1 MKQSK
6 FIRAIGL
13 LMVSAIAVAMIAA
26 CGTETV
32 TVVETVI
39 VEKAVRGATVIETV
53 IVTEK
58 GDTVIQNVQG
68 DTVVQTVVVEV
79 KGDTVIQKVKG
90 DTVVETVIVEKEVA
104 GDRVIQTVLVQ
115 PTAVVEVP
123 TFFGLP
129 FPVVPTDVGT
139 APAPKSAAGTVVVRG
154 GLELRGSGVP
164 GDSSGGMFTGQSVT
178 EKLFMTDKGGNAVE
192 MVAESWELATDLSSL
207 TVKLKEGVEFHGG
220 FGELTAADVAWA
232 TNMGNPGFSP
242 ASATDGGSNWI
253 SFLGDNEVI
262 AVDTY
267 NVKYTIATFDP
278 RWSTFILGQSGLG
291 LSITSKK
298 AFDDKG
304 ESWVRENVIGTG
316 PFEVTNYSRDD
327 VLELSAVANHHRKT
341 PSISTFT
348 LRAIPDDAVA
358 EAALKT
364 GAVDVSDVALRNMT
378 ALQEAGFVVIGAG
391 AGSFHSISFSG
402 NYWERTHYITGED
415 LGANFTVRH
424 HMPWV
429 GDPERPDFGNPPEGM
444 TNMERARLVRNA
456 LSLAIDRDLIS
467 EVLFA
472 GAAWPN
478 YVYGADINNPNW
490 QDKWATAYDPAAAAA
505 MLDTAGYPKDDEG
518 IRFEMPFFI
527 RIGRGDEEIGT
538 AVVGM
543 WRQLGIDVQD
553 WKAQYQ
559 TYRPNLIGRTAIAP
573 WIHSAGAESPQAPW
587 DWPVMGNS
595 ECSRGRGGFNIAVE
609 IRELCVFFD
618 EMSAEGDIAKRIEL
632 RNANVEFLA
641 HWMPVIGTVS
651 RPNVSLINPNK
662 IASWDM
668 PLSVREAAT
677 HHPEFIVLK

>member
-1 MKQSK
+1 MHQSHS
-6 FIRAIGL
+6 IRVVGL
-13 LMVSAIAVAMIAA
+13 LILAALAATIIAA
-26 CGTETV
+26 CSTETI
-32 TVVETVI
+32 VERTVI
-39 VEKAVRGATVIETV
+39 VERQVKGDDVIVKGDDVIVEQTV
-53 IVTEK
+53 IVERQMEVAVK
-58 GDTVIQNVQG
+58 GDDVIVEQTVI
-68 DTVVQTVVVEV
+68 VEV
-79 KGDTVIQKVKG
+79 KGDDVIVKG
-90 DTVVETVIVEKEVA
+90 DDVIVQQTVIIVATVVPEAE
-104 GDRVIQTVLVQ
+104 
-115 PTAVVEVP
+115 

-129 FPVVPTDVGT
+129 FPVVPSDVGT
-139 APAPKSAAGTVVVRG
+139 APAPSSASGSVIVRG

-178 EKLFMTDKGGNAVE
+178 EKLFMTDKGGNAIN
-192 MVAESWELATDLSSL
+192 MVAESWDLATDLSSL
-207 TVKLKEGVEFHGG
+207 TVTLKQGVQFHGG

-232 TNMGNPGFSP
+232 INKGNPGFNP
-242 ASATDGGSNWI
+242 ESATDGGSNWI
-253 SFLGDNEVI
+253 SFLGSNEVLAI
-262 AVDTY
+262 DTY
-267 NVKYTIATFDP
+267 TVKFTIANFDP

-298 AFDDKG
+298 AFDEMG
-304 ESWVRENVIGTG
+304 ESWVRDNVIGTG
-316 PFEVTNYSRDD
+316 PFKVENYSRDD
-327 VLELSAVANHHRKT
+327 ILELSAVQGHHRIT
-341 PSISTFT
+341 PEVTTYT

-378 ALQEAGFVVIGAG
+378 ALQKAGFVVVGAG

-415 LGANFTVRH
+415 LGTNFTVRH
-424 HMPWV
+424 AMPWV
-429 GDPERPDFGNPPEGM
+429 GDPQRPDFGNPPEGM
-444 TNMERARLVRNA
+444 DNMERARLVRNA
-456 LSLAIDRDLIS
+456 LSLAIDRTLIS

-490 QDKWATAYDPAAAAA
+490 QDKWATPYDPALAATL
-505 MLDTAGYPKDDEG
+505 LDQAGYPKNDKG

-543 WRQLGIDVQD
+543 WRELGIDVQD

-618 EMSAEGDIAKRIEL
+618 AMSNEGDLAKRIEL

-641 HWMPVIGTVS
+641 FWMPVIGTVA
-651 RPNVSLINPNK
+651 RPNVALINPNK

-668 PLSVREAAT
+668 PLSVREAAL
-677 HHPEFIVLK
+677 HHPEFIKLK

>member
-1 MKQSK
+1 MHQSHS
-6 FIRAIGL
+6 IRVVGL
-13 LMVSAIAVAMIAA
+13 LILAALAATIIAA
-26 CGTETV
+26 CSTETI
-32 TVVETVI
+32 VERTVI
-39 VEKAVRGATVIETV
+39 VER
-53 IVTEK
+53 
-58 GDTVIQNVQG
+58 Q
-68 DTVVQTVVVEV
+68 V
-79 KGDTVIQKVKG
+79 KGDDVIVKG
-90 DTVVETVIVEKEVA
+90 DDVIVQQTVIIVATVVPEAE
-104 GDRVIQTVLVQ
+104 
-115 PTAVVEVP
+115 

-129 FPVVPTDVGT
+129 FPVVPSDVGT
-139 APAPKSAAGTVVVRG
+139 APAPSSASGSVIVRG

-178 EKLFMTDKGGNAVE
+178 EKLFMTDKGGNAIN
-192 MVAESWELATDLSSL
+192 MVAESWDLATDLSSL
-207 TVKLKEGVEFHGG
+207 TVTLKKGVQFHGG

-232 TNMGNPGFSP
+232 INKGNPGFNP
-242 ASATDGGSNWI
+242 ESATDGGSNWI
-253 SFLGDNEVI
+253 SFLGSNEVLAI
-262 AVDTY
+262 DTY
-267 NVKYTIATFDP
+267 TVKFTIASFDP

-298 AFDDKG
+298 AFDEKG
-304 ESWVRENVIGTG
+304 ESWVRDNVIGTG
-316 PFEVTNYSRDD
+316 PFKVENYSRDD
-327 VLELSAVANHHRKT
+327 ILELSAVQGHHRIT
-341 PSISTFT
+341 PEVTTYT

-378 ALQEAGFVVIGAG
+378 ALQKAGFVVVGAG

-415 LGANFTVRH
+415 LGTNFTVRH
-424 HMPWV
+424 TMPWV
-429 GDPERPDFGNPPEGM
+429 GDPQRPDFGDPPEGM
-444 TNMERARLVRNA
+444 DNMERARLVRNA
-456 LSLAIDRDLIS
+456 LSLAIDRTLIS

-490 QDKWATAYDPAAAAA
+490 QDKWATPYDPALAATL
-505 MLDTAGYPKDDEG
+505 LDQAGYPKNDKG

-543 WRQLGIDVQD
+543 WRELGIDVQD

-559 TYRPNLIGRTAIAP
+559 TYRPSLIGRTAIAP

-618 EMSAEGDIAKRIEL
+618 AMSNEGDLAKRIEL

-641 HWMPVIGTVS
+641 FWMPVIGTVA
-651 RPNVSLINPNK
+651 RPNVALINPNK

-668 PLSVREAAT
+668 PLSVREAAL
-677 HHPEFIVLK
+677 HHPEFIKLK

>member
-1 MKQSK
+1 MHQSHS
-6 FIRAIGL
+6 IRVVGL
-13 LMVSAIAVAMIAA
+13 LILAALAATIIAA
-26 CGTETV
+26 CSTETI
-32 TVVETVI
+32 VERTVI
-39 VEKAVRGATVIETV
+39 VERQVKGDDVIVKGDDVIVQQTV
-53 IVTEK
+53 IVERQMEVAVK
-58 GDTVIQNVQG
+58 GDDVIVEQTVI
-68 DTVVQTVVVEV
+68 VEV
-79 KGDTVIQKVKG
+79 KGDDVIVKG
-90 DTVVETVIVEKEVA
+90 DDVIVQQTVIIVATVVPEAE
-104 GDRVIQTVLVQ
+104 
-115 PTAVVEVP
+115 

-129 FPVVPTDVGT
+129 FPVVPSDVGT
-139 APAPKSAAGTVVVRG
+139 APAPSSASGSVIVRG

-178 EKLFMTDKGGNAVE
+178 EKLFMTDKGGNAIN
-192 MVAESWELATDLSSL
+192 MVAESWDLATDLSSL
-207 TVKLKEGVEFHGG
+207 TVTLKKGVQFHGG

-232 TNMGNPGFSP
+232 INKGNPGFNP
-242 ASATDGGSNWI
+242 ESATDGGSNWI
-253 SFLGDNEVI
+253 SFLGSNEVLAI
-262 AVDTY
+262 DTY
-267 NVKYTIATFDP
+267 TVKFTIASFDP

-298 AFDDKG
+298 AFDEKG
-304 ESWVRENVIGTG
+304 ESWVRDNVIGTG
-316 PFEVTNYSRDD
+316 PFKVENYSRDD
-327 VLELSAVANHHRKT
+327 ILELSAVQGHHRIT
-341 PSISTFT
+341 PEVTTYT

-378 ALQEAGFVVIGAG
+378 ALQKAGFVVVGAG

-415 LGANFTVRH
+415 LGTNFTVRH
-424 HMPWV
+424 TMPWV
-429 GDPERPDFGNPPEGM
+429 GDPQRPDFGDPPEGM
-444 TNMERARLVRNA
+444 DNMERARLVRNA
-456 LSLAIDRDLIS
+456 LSLAIDRTLIS

-490 QDKWATAYDPAAAAA
+490 QDKWATPYDPALAATL
-505 MLDTAGYPKDDEG
+505 LDQAGYPKNDKG

-543 WRQLGIDVQD
+543 WRELGIDVQD

-559 TYRPNLIGRTAIAP
+559 TYRPSLIGRTAIAP

-618 EMSAEGDIAKRIEL
+618 AMSNEGDLAKRIEL

-641 HWMPVIGTVS
+641 FWMPVIGTVA
-651 RPNVSLINPNK
+651 RPNVALINPNK

-668 PLSVREAAT
+668 PLSVREAAL
-677 HHPEFIVLK
+677 HHPEFIKLK

>member
-1 MKQSK
+1 MHQSHS
-6 FIRAIGL
+6 IRVVGL
-13 LMVSAIAVAMIAA
+13 LILAALAATIIAA
-26 CGTETV
+26 CSTETI
-32 TVVETVI
+32 VERTVI
-39 VEKAVRGATVIETV
+39 VERQVKGDDVIVKGDDVIVEQTV
-53 IVTEK
+53 IVERQMEVAVK
-58 GDTVIQNVQG
+58 GDDVIVEQTVI
-68 DTVVQTVVVEV
+68 VEV
-79 KGDTVIQKVKG
+79 KGDDVIVKG
-90 DTVVETVIVEKEVA
+90 DDVIVQQTVIIVATVVPEAE
-104 GDRVIQTVLVQ
+104 
-115 PTAVVEVP
+115 

-129 FPVVPTDVGT
+129 FPVVPSDVGT
-139 APAPKSAAGTVVVRG
+139 APAPSSASGSVIVRG

-178 EKLFMTDKGGNAVE
+178 EKLFMTDKGGNAIN
-192 MVAESWELATDLSSL
+192 MVAESWDLATDLSSL
-207 TVKLKEGVEFHGG
+207 TVTLKQGVQFHGG

-232 TNMGNPGFSP
+232 INKGNPGFNP
-242 ASATDGGSNWI
+242 ESATDGGSNWI
-253 SFLGDNEVI
+253 SFLGSNEVLAI
-262 AVDTY
+262 DTY
-267 NVKYTIATFDP
+267 TVKFTIASFDP

-298 AFDDKG
+298 AFDEKG
-304 ESWVRENVIGTG
+304 ESWVRDNVIGTG
-316 PFEVTNYSRDD
+316 PFKVENYSRDD
-327 VLELSAVANHHRKT
+327 ILELSAVQGHHRIT
-341 PSISTFT
+341 PEVTTYT

-378 ALQEAGFVVIGAG
+378 ALQKAGFVVVGAG

-415 LGANFTVRH
+415 LGTNFTVRH
-424 HMPWV
+424 TMPWV
-429 GDPERPDFGNPPEGM
+429 GDPQRPDFGDPPEGM
-444 TNMERARLVRNA
+444 DNMERARLVRNA
-456 LSLAIDRDLIS
+456 LSLAIDRTLIS

-490 QDKWATAYDPAAAAA
+490 QDKWATPYDPALAATL
-505 MLDTAGYPKDDEG
+505 LDQAGYPKNDKG

-543 WRQLGIDVQD
+543 WRELGIDVQD

-559 TYRPNLIGRTAIAP
+559 TYRPSLIGRTAIAP

-618 EMSAEGDIAKRIEL
+618 AMSNEGDLAKRIEL

-641 HWMPVIGTVS
+641 FWMPVIGTVA
-651 RPNVSLINPNK
+651 RPNVALINPNK

-668 PLSVREAAT
+668 PLSVREAAL
-677 HHPEFIVLK
+677 HHPEFIKLK

>member
-1 MKQSK
+1 MHQSHS
-6 FIRAIGL
+6 IRVVGL
-13 LMVSAIAVAMIAA
+13 LILAALAATIIAA
-26 CGTETV
+26 CSTETI
-32 TVVETVI
+32 VERTVI
-39 VEKAVRGATVIETV
+39 VER
-53 IVTEK
+53 
-58 GDTVIQNVQG
+58 Q
-68 DTVVQTVVVEV
+68 V
-79 KGDTVIQKVKG
+79 KGDDVIVKG
-90 DTVVETVIVEKEVA
+90 DDVIVEQTVIVERQMEVA
-104 GDRVIQTVLVQ
+104 VKGDDVIVEQTVI
-115 PTAVVEVP
+115 VVATVVP
-123 TFFGLP
+123 EAETFFGLP
-129 FPVVPTDVGT
+129 FPVVPSDVGT
-139 APAPKSAAGTVVVRG
+139 APAPSSASGSVIVRG

-178 EKLFMTDKGGNAVE
+178 EKLFMTDKGGNAIN
-192 MVAESWELATDLSSL
+192 MVAESWDLATDLSSL
-207 TVKLKEGVEFHGG
+207 TVTLKKGVQFHGG

-232 TNMGNPGFSP
+232 INKGNPGFNP
-242 ASATDGGSNWI
+242 ESATDGGSNWI
-253 SFLGDNEVI
+253 SFLGSNEVLAI
-262 AVDTY
+262 DTY
-267 NVKYTIATFDP
+267 TVKFTIANFDP

-298 AFDDKG
+298 AFDEKG
-304 ESWVRENVIGTG
+304 ESWVRDNVIGTG
-316 PFEVTNYSRDD
+316 PFKVENYSRDD
-327 VLELSAVANHHRKT
+327 ILELSAVQGHHRIT
-341 PSISTFT
+341 PEVTTYT

-378 ALQEAGFVVIGAG
+378 ALQKAGFVVVGAG

-415 LGANFTVRH
+415 LGVNFTVRH
-424 HMPWV
+424 AMPWV
-429 GDPERPDFGNPPEGM
+429 GDPQRPDFGNPPEGM
-444 TNMERARLVRNA
+444 DNMERARLVRNA
-456 LSLAIDRDLIS
+456 LSLAIDRTLIS

-490 QDKWATAYDPAAAAA
+490 QDKWATPYDPALAATL
-505 MLDTAGYPKDDEG
+505 LDQAGYPKNDKG

-543 WRQLGIDVQD
+543 WRELGIDVQD

-595 ECSRGRGGFNIAVE
+595 ECSRGRGGFNIAIE

-618 EMSAEGDIAKRIEL
+618 AMSNEGDLAKRIEL

-641 HWMPVIGTVS
+641 FWMPVIGTVA
-651 RPNVSLINPNK
+651 RPNVALINPNK

-668 PLSVREAAT
+668 PLSVREAAL
-677 HHPEFIVLK
+677 HHPEFIKLK

>member
-1 MKQSK
+1 MHQSHS
-6 FIRAIGL
+6 IRVVGL
-13 LMVSAIAVAMIAA
+13 LILAALAATIIAA
-26 CGTETV
+26 CSTETI
-32 TVVETVI
+32 VERTVI
-39 VEKAVRGATVIETV
+39 VERQVKGDDVIVKGDDVIVEQTV
-53 IVTEK
+53 IVERQMEVAVK
-58 GDTVIQNVQG
+58 GDDVIVEQTVI
-68 DTVVQTVVVEV
+68 VEV
-79 KGDTVIQKVKG
+79 KGDDVIVKG
-90 DTVVETVIVEKEVA
+90 DDVIVQQTVIVVA
-104 GDRVIQTVLVQ
+104 TTV
-115 PTAVVEVP
+115 PEAE

-129 FPVVPTDVGT
+129 FPVVPSDVGT
-139 APAPKSAAGTVVVRG
+139 APAPSSASGSVIVRG

-178 EKLFMTDKGGNAVE
+178 EKLFMTDKGGNAIN
-192 MVAESWELATDLSSL
+192 MVAESWDLATDLSSL
-207 TVKLKEGVEFHGG
+207 TVTLKQGVQFHGG

-232 TNMGNPGFSP
+232 INKGNPGFNP
-242 ASATDGGSNWI
+242 ESATDGGSNWI
-253 SFLGDNEVI
+253 SFLGSNEVLAI
-262 AVDTY
+262 DTY
-267 NVKYTIATFDP
+267 TVKFTIASFDP

-298 AFDDKG
+298 AFDEKG
-304 ESWVRENVIGTG
+304 ESWVRDNVIGTG
-316 PFEVTNYSRDD
+316 PFKVENYSRDD
-327 VLELSAVANHHRKT
+327 ILELSAVQGHHRIT
-341 PSISTFT
+341 PEVTTYT

-378 ALQEAGFVVIGAG
+378 ALQKAGFVVVGAG

-415 LGANFTVRH
+415 LGTNFTVRH
-424 HMPWV
+424 TMPWV
-429 GDPERPDFGNPPEGM
+429 GDPQRPDFGDPPEGM
-444 TNMERARLVRNA
+444 DNMERARLVRNA
-456 LSLAIDRDLIS
+456 LSLAIDRTLIS

-490 QDKWATAYDPAAAAA
+490 QDKWATPYDPALAATL
-505 MLDTAGYPKDDEG
+505 LDQAGYPKNDKG

-543 WRQLGIDVQD
+543 WRELGIDVQD

-559 TYRPNLIGRTAIAP
+559 TYRPSLIGRTAIAP

-618 EMSAEGDIAKRIEL
+618 AMSNEGDLAKRIEL

-641 HWMPVIGTVS
+641 FWMPVIGTVA
-651 RPNVSLINPNK
+651 RPNVALINPNK

-668 PLSVREAAT
+668 PLSVREAAL
-677 HHPEFIVLK
+677 HHPEFIKLK